1 MKNTLLFSIKIIL
14 FGIILPFRIW
24 QFSKDKLISK
34 ADTKSITNLL
44 DKDYIATSWLDWV
57 TDAII
62 FIIYPIGILIV
73 IMVSIFT
80 DISYWAFLALIPL
93 YFISLIIS
101 FTRELGGSF
110 MLLHLNV
117 KKIRN
122 ILENKISLDQHELK
136 KKELLEKT
144 QLLLEN
150 FAQYLTD
157 TRFQT
162 LKKSFLNTLKSI
174 ATKKDLVSDLII
186 DQKNKILKFVDK
198 NGNKLNVKDFSAG
211 ESEIVAFSLLWAVN
225 ISSNKYYPIVTDSP
239 LNRLDS
245 DHRLNFI
252 NNILKKS
259 KHQFIFLSTNEEIG
273 NIDDYGIN
281 NYVSKT
287 YLIEYDKKSKTS
299 SFKESYF
306 SN

>member
-80 DISYWAFLALIPL
+80 DASYWAFLALIPL

-101 FTRELGGSF
+101 FARELGGSF

-122 ILENKISLDQHELK
+122 LLDEN
-136 KKELLEKT
+136 EKT
-144 QLLLEN
+144 N
-150 FAQYLTD
+150 
-157 TRFQT
+157 
-162 LKKSFLNTLKSI
+162 
-174 ATKKDLVSDLII
+174 
-186 DQKNKILKFVDK
+186 
-198 NGNKLNVKDFSAG
+198 
-211 ESEIVAFSLLWAVN
+211 
-225 ISSNKYYPIVTDSP
+225 
-239 LNRLDS
+239 
-245 DHRLNFI
+245 
-252 NNILKKS
+252 
-259 KHQFIFLSTNEEIG
+259 
-273 NIDDYGIN
+273 
-281 NYVSKT
+281 
-287 YLIEYDKKSKTS
+287 
-299 SFKESYF
+299 
-306 SN
+306 

>member
-44 DKDYIATSWLDWV
+44 DKDYIATSWLDWM

-93 YFISLIIS
+93 YFISLLIS
-101 FTRELGGSF
+101 FARELGGSF

-122 ILENKISLDQHELK
+122 
-136 KKELLEKT
+136 LL
-144 QLLLEN
+144 
-150 FAQYLTD
+150 
-157 TRFQT
+157 
-162 LKKSFLNTLKSI
+162 
-174 ATKKDLVSDLII
+174 
-186 DQKNKILKFVDK
+186 DK
-198 NGNKLNVKDFSAG
+198 N
-211 ESEIVAFSLLWAVN
+211 E
-225 ISSNKYYPIVTDSP
+225 DS
-239 LNRLDS
+239 
-245 DHRLNFI
+245 I
-252 NNILKKS
+252 
-259 KHQFIFLSTNEEIG
+259 
-273 NIDDYGIN
+273 
-281 NYVSKT
+281 
-287 YLIEYDKKSKTS
+287 
-299 SFKESYF
+299 
-306 SN
+306 

>member
-1 MKNTLLFSIKIIL
+1 MKNNLLFSIKIIL

-101 FTRELGGSF
+101 FARELGGSF

-122 ILENKISLDQHELK
+122 LLNEN
-136 KKELLEKT
+136 EKT
-144 QLLLEN
+144 N
-150 FAQYLTD
+150 
-157 TRFQT
+157 
-162 LKKSFLNTLKSI
+162 
-174 ATKKDLVSDLII
+174 
-186 DQKNKILKFVDK
+186 
-198 NGNKLNVKDFSAG
+198 
-211 ESEIVAFSLLWAVN
+211 
-225 ISSNKYYPIVTDSP
+225 
-239 LNRLDS
+239 
-245 DHRLNFI
+245 
-252 NNILKKS
+252 
-259 KHQFIFLSTNEEIG
+259 
-273 NIDDYGIN
+273 
-281 NYVSKT
+281 
-287 YLIEYDKKSKTS
+287 
-299 SFKESYF
+299 
-306 SN
+306 

>member
-44 DKDYIATSWLDWV
+44 DKDYIATSWLDWM

-73 IMVSIFT
+73 IMVSIFA

-122 ILENKISLDQHELK
+122 
-136 KKELLEKT
+136 LLE
-144 QLLLEN
+144 EN
-150 FAQYLTD
+150 
-157 TRFQT
+157 
-162 LKKSFLNTLKSI
+162 
-174 ATKKDLVSDLII
+174 
-186 DQKNKILKFVDK
+186 
-198 NGNKLNVKDFSAG
+198 
-211 ESEIVAFSLLWAVN
+211 ES
-225 ISSNKYYPIVTDSP
+225 SSN
-239 LNRLDS
+239 
-245 DHRLNFI
+245 
-252 NNILKKS
+252 
-259 KHQFIFLSTNEEIG
+259 
-273 NIDDYGIN
+273 
-281 NYVSKT
+281 
-287 YLIEYDKKSKTS
+287 
-299 SFKESYF
+299 
-306 SN
+306 

>member
-1 MKNTLLFSIKIIL
+1 MKNTLLFAIKIIL

-80 DISYWAFLALIPL
+80 DASYWAFLALIPL

-101 FTRELGGSF
+101 FARELGGSF

-122 ILENKISLDQHELK
+122 
-136 KKELLEKT
+136 LLE
-144 QLLLEN
+144 EHE
-150 FAQYLTD
+150 
-157 TRFQT
+157 
-162 LKKSFLNTLKSI
+162 S
-174 ATKKDLVSDLII
+174 AT
-186 DQKNKILKFVDK
+186 N
-198 NGNKLNVKDFSAG
+198 
-211 ESEIVAFSLLWAVN
+211 
-225 ISSNKYYPIVTDSP
+225 
-239 LNRLDS
+239 
-245 DHRLNFI
+245 
-252 NNILKKS
+252 
-259 KHQFIFLSTNEEIG
+259 
-273 NIDDYGIN
+273 
-281 NYVSKT
+281 
-287 YLIEYDKKSKTS
+287 
-299 SFKESYF
+299 
-306 SN
+306 

>member
-80 DISYWAFLALIPL
+80 DISYWTFLALIPL
-93 YFISLIIS
+93 YFISLLIS
-101 FTRELGGSF
+101 FARELGGSF

-122 ILENKISLDQHELK
+122 LLDEN
-136 KKELLEKT
+136 EKT
-144 QLLLEN
+144 N
-150 FAQYLTD
+150 
-157 TRFQT
+157 
-162 LKKSFLNTLKSI
+162 
-174 ATKKDLVSDLII
+174 
-186 DQKNKILKFVDK
+186 
-198 NGNKLNVKDFSAG
+198 
-211 ESEIVAFSLLWAVN
+211 
-225 ISSNKYYPIVTDSP
+225 
-239 LNRLDS
+239 
-245 DHRLNFI
+245 
-252 NNILKKS
+252 
-259 KHQFIFLSTNEEIG
+259 
-273 NIDDYGIN
+273 
-281 NYVSKT
+281 
-287 YLIEYDKKSKTS
+287 
-299 SFKESYF
+299 
-306 SN
+306 